1 MARQLDVQY
10 VRFYT
15 DGSAARQIEPSVS
28 RKTQRLPKFAKKK
41 RRITVHVDPVAIAGI
56 FMAGIMLILM
66 TVGMVEL
73 NCAQEEAM
81 QMEAYVQTLRQENEA
96 LQTAF
101 EEGYDRSQV
110 EHMARALGMVP
121 SEQAQRISIHVPAQQ
136 EQDPG
141 FWENVTTFLSG
152 LFA

>member
-15 DGSAARQIEPSVS
+15 DGSAARKIAPSVS
-28 RKTQRLPKFAKKK
+28 RKTQRLPGIPKKK
-41 RRITVHVDPVAIAGI
+41 RRIVVHIDPVAIAGI
-56 FMAGIMLILM
+56 LMAGIMLILM

-73 NCAQEEAM
+73 SHAQEEAR
-81 QMEAYVQTLRQENEA
+81 QMEAYVKTLRQENEA
-96 LQTAF
+96 LKMAF
-101 EEGYDRSQV
+101 DEGYDPEQV
-110 EHMARALGMVP
+110 EHMAKALGMVP
-121 SEQAQRISIHVPAQQ
+121 GEQAQRISIYVPVPQ

-141 FWENVTTFLSG
+141 FWEHVTTFLSG